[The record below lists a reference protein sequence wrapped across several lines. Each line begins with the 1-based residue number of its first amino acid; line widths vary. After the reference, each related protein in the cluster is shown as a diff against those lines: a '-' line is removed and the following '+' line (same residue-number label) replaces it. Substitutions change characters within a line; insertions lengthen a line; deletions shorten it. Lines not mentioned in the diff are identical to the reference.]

1 VEHPVKTV
9 SIRRQ
14 GGAAIMTIPPEVL
27 KSLQLDVGAKLDV
40 EVGDGA
46 FTARPRSR
54 PFRKRYSLRE
64 LLRGVTPEKMRK
76 LNAETAWAREG
87 DPVGREI

>member
-1 VEHPVKTV
+1 LEHSVKIV

-27 KSLQLDVGAKLDV
+27 KSLQLDVGAMLDV
-40 EVGDGA
+40 EVNGDS

-54 PFRKRYSLRE
+54 PARRRYSLRE
-64 LLRGVTPEKMRK
+64 LLRGVTPEKMRR
-76 LNAETAWAREG
+76 LNKDTAWAREG
-87 DPVGREI
+87 DPVGREM

>member
-1 VEHPVKTV
+1 
-9 SIRRQ
+9 
-14 GGAAIMTIPPEVL
+14 MTIPPEVL

-40 EVGDGA
+40 EVNGDS

-54 PFRKRYSLRE
+54 RARKRYSLRQ

-76 LNAETAWAREG
+76 LNEETAWAREG
-87 DPVGREI
+87 DSVGREI

>member
-1 VEHPVKTV
+1 VKTV

-40 EVGDGA
+40 EVNGDS

-54 PFRKRYSLRE
+54 RARKRYSLRE

-76 LNAETAWAREG
+76 LNDATAWARDG
-87 DPVGREI
+87 DSVGREI

>member
-1 VEHPVKTV
+1 VKTV

-40 EVGDGA
+40 EVNGDS

-54 PFRKRYSLRE
+54 RARKRYSLRE

-76 LNAETAWAREG
+76 LNDATAWAREG
-87 DPVGREI
+87 DSVGREI